1 MRFKYLLGVTFLL
14 IAFVMQEIPAQ
25 TFQTGEIGIVV
36 SNFGRVRVL
45 KDSLA
50 GVRQIDRS
58 NFLAGVNANY
68 VFSYLLSAEPEDS
81 VKNVENPQLSDYE
94 IYGSINNSYDITGES
109 PDFLVKHNVYGW
121 NGGAYALVKFTVLNR
136 ESAALST
143 YFGMEIISQLDGS
156 YGLESIKY
164 LPDSKTIS
172 IYREP
177 ASTFVGY
184 KLLSHNM
191 PTLRS
196 IEWYSG
202 YNTSNPDMFSWIS
215 YGQIDT
221 LYDSGGDGAVSFFG
235 TEATNIQAGGEFIF
249 WVGISIGDNES
260 DMLTNMSG
268 VEAKYSL
275 ITNLEE
281 SSLPVPTVYQLKQ
294 NYPNPFNPSTKIQ
307 FSIPQSE
314 YVSLKIYDVLGNEVA
329 ELVNQDLSAGS
340 YDIQFNA
347 NNLSSGIYFYQL
359 ITGSYSETKKMNLI
373 K

>member
-1 MRFKYLLGVTFLL
+1 MKFRYLLGVSVL
-14 IAFVMQEIPAQ
+14 FVAIIFQEIPAQ
-25 TFQTGEIGIVV
+25 SFQTGEIGIVV

-81 VKNVENPQLSDYE
+81 MKNIENPQLSDYE
-94 IYGSINNSYDITGES
+94 IFGSINNTYDITGES

-121 NGGAYALVKFTVLNR
+121 DGGAYALVKFSVINR
-136 ESAALST
+136 ESGAIDT
-143 YFGMEIISQLDGS
+143 YLGMEIISQLDGS

-177 ASTFVGY
+177 NSTFVGY

-191 PTLRS
+191 PTLKS
-196 IEWYSG
+196 IEWYDG
-202 YNTSNPDMFSWIS
+202 YNTSNPDLFSWIS

-249 WVGISIGDNES
+249 WVGISIGDNEAE
-260 DMLTNMSG
+260 MLTNMSQ

-275 ITNLEE
+275 ITSVEE
-281 SSLPVPTVYQLKQ
+281 SSLPIPTDYQLKQ

-329 ELVNQDLSAGS
+329 GLINQDLSAGS